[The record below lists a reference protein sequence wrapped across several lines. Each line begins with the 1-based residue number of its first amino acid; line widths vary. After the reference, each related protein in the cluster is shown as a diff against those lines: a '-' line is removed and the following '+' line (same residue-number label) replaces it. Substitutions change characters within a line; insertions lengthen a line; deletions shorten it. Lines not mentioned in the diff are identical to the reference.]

1 MLDLNAFRVDA
12 GGDPDVARESQRRRG
27 ASVDAVTAVVDLDSR
42 WREQLQRIRAVRSE
56 AGAEAASA
64 ATAARA
70 PGSSSET
77 RAAAAR
83 AKRELA
89 DRLNPLE
96 QEERALRGELHRATC
111 RVGALVHEQAPVRP
125 ELLAL
130 QGGAAAGAAEAAEA
144 AEAVGPA
151 RNNERHLHDAT
162 CRAMVE
168 SGWAEPSP
176 GGQWRLCG
184 AALLSQY
191 AMLTQARKNRSN
203 HNHNQQQ

>member
-130 QGGAAAGAAEAAEA
+130 Q
-144 AEAVGPA
+144 
-151 RNNERHLHDAT
+151 
-162 CRAMVE
+162 
-168 SGWAEPSP
+168 
-176 GGQWRLCG
+176 
-184 AALLSQY
+184 
-191 AMLTQARKNRSN
+191 
-203 HNHNQQQ
+203 